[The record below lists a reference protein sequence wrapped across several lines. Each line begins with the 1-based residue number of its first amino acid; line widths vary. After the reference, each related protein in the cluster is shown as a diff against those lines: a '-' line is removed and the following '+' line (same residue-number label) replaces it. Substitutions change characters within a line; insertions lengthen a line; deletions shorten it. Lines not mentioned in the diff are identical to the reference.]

1 MGFMKDFYT
10 LAGIRESCRHYAAKP
25 VEKEKL
31 IALVE
36 AARLSPSACNSQ
48 PWSFVVVQGP
58 SRCSRVAKC
67 LQDRRMNKFTDEC
80 PAFIIVVEEPARLI
94 SRIRDAVPSEQIYA
108 PVDIGIAAAHIC
120 LQATDLG
127 LSTCI
132 MGWFDQT
139 ALREAAGLPGDKPIR
154 LVIGVGY
161 AADEKLREKVRKPL
175 ADLLQYVNDDE

>member
-58 SRCSRVAKC
+58 SRLS
-67 LQDRRMNKFTDEC
+67 
-80 PAFIIVVEEPARLI
+80 LI
-94 SRIRDAVPSEQIYA
+94 
-108 PVDIGIAAAHIC
+108 HI
-120 LQATDLG
+120 
-127 LSTCI
+127 
-132 MGWFDQT
+132 
-139 ALREAAGLPGDKPIR
+139 
-154 LVIGVGY
+154 
-161 AADEKLREKVRKPL
+161 
-175 ADLLQYVNDDE
+175 